1 MVQLQAKS
9 KFGLKNQDHKNL
21 AGHEHSESN
30 FHLNSILQLVPG
42 RARSGIISRG
52 SSLKSFRSC
61 GSASSIY
68 CTFLET
74 SFGIGDD
81 DGQLKLCRAWDKVKG
96 RRSSAEDAQSVAD
109 LTVQVKHAVDP
120 FERHKAERD
129 SLTGEEKRNLACY
142 EQNR

>member
-1 MVQLQAKS
+1 M
-9 KFGLKNQDHKNL
+9 
-21 AGHEHSESN
+21 
-30 FHLNSILQLVPG
+30 
-42 RARSGIISRG
+42 
-52 SSLKSFRSC
+52 KSFRSC

-129 SLTGEEKRNLACY
+129 SLTGEEKRILRVMNKIDEIKEFVTEWHSERIKRKSAK
-142 EQNR
+142 RAKTSS